1 MHLIVD
7 GYSSNQTILRDEDF
21 LRKWL
26 ESYPTRIGM
35 TRISP
40 PYVIKYIGPVLED
53 WGISGFVFIA
63 ESHIGIHTF
72 VERNYI
78 NVDIFSC
85 KDFNTEKAIEDFR
98 DGFQLVKLRT
108 CLIDRDWPAA
118 KPSTQGAEYW
128 ANPQS
133 FVYHERP

>member
-1 MHLIVD
+1 MHLIID
-7 GYSSNQTILRDEDF
+7 GYSSNQKILQDEDF

-26 ESYPTRIGM
+26 ENYPAKIGM

-40 PYVIKYIGPVLED
+40 PHVIKYVGPILED

-78 NVDIFSC
+78 NIDIFSC
-85 KDFNTEKAIEDFR
+85 KDFDTEKAIKDFQE
-98 DGFQLVKLRT
+98 GFQLVKLRT
-108 CLIDRDWPAA
+108 RLINREWPNEE
-118 KPSTQGAEYW
+118 PSAQGSGKW
-128 ANPQS
+128 SNPQS
-133 FVYHERP
+133 FIYHE

>member
-1 MHLIVD
+1 MHLIID
-7 GYSSNQTILRDEDF
+7 GYSSDQKILRDEDF

-26 ESYPTRIGM
+26 ENYPAEIGM

-40 PYVIKYIGPVLED
+40 PYVLRYTGPVLED

-72 VERNYI
+72 VERNYVNI
-78 NVDIFSC
+78 DIFSC
-85 KDFNTEKAIEDFR
+85 KDFDSQKAIKDFR
-98 DGFQLVKLRT
+98 EEFQLIKLRT
-108 CLIDRDWPAA
+108 CLIDREWPE
-118 KPSTQGAEYW
+118 AEPAM

-133 FVYHERP
+133 FIYHE

>member
-1 MHLIVD
+1 MHLIID
-7 GYSSNQTILRDEDF
+7 GYSSNQKILRDEDF

-26 ESYPTRIGM
+26 ENYPARIGM

-78 NVDIFSC
+78 NIDVFSC
-85 KDFNTEKAIEDFR
+85 KDFDTEKAIEDFR
-98 DGFQLVKLRT
+98 EGFQLVKLRT
-108 CLIDRDWPAA
+108 CLIDREWLEA
-118 KPSTQGAEYW
+118 KTAL

-133 FVYHERP
+133 FIYYERP

>member
-1 MHLIVD
+1 MHLIID

>member
-1 MHLIVD
+1 MHLIID
-7 GYSSNQTILRDEDF
+7 GYSSNQKILRDEDF

-26 ESYPTRIGM
+26 ESYPAKISM

-40 PYVIKYIGPVLED
+40 PYVLKYTGPVLED

-72 VERNYI
+72 VEQSYVNI
-78 NVDIFSC
+78 DIFSC
-85 KDFNTEKAIEDFR
+85 KDFDTEKAIEDFR
-98 DGFQLVKLRT
+98 EGFHLVKLRT
-108 CLIDRDWPAA
+108 CLIDREWSEAEPAM
-118 KPSTQGAEYW
+118 

-133 FVYHERP
+133 FIYHE

>member
-1 MHLIVD
+1 MHLIID
-7 GYSSNQTILRDEDF
+7 GYSGNQKILRDEEYI
-21 LRKWL
+21 RQWL
-26 ESYPTRIGM
+26 ETYPAKIGM

-40 PYVIKYIGPVLED
+40 PYVLRYVGQVLDD

-72 VERNYI
+72 VEQNYVNI
-78 NVDIFSC
+78 DVFSC

-98 DGFQLVKLRT
+98 ERFQLVKLRT
-108 CLIDRDWPAA
+108 CLIDREWP
-118 KPSTQGAEYW
+118 KAELAM

-133 FVYHERP
+133 FIYYE